1 MWPVTGV
8 SCWPAIFCK
17 LYLLPQSQPVENL
30 AKVTF
35 QQLFFSCPLSLSH
48 PFHHPPPPPK
58 KKRKTILFYP
68 SFVSISIP
76 LPFFLSLSLTAT
88 TFCNNEFVSE
98 GRSEQRSWRRK
109 KGKEKESERERN
121 REKVR
126 DKGADGM
133 DAKNQQSHVRT
144 IKINSFS
151 LHSPHPSL
159 SRLEGT
165 QSVI

>member
-1 MWPVTGV
+1 MAGNRCQLLPCHILQIVSFAPKSACRESRKSHFSTAVFFLPTFPVT
-8 SCWPAIFCK
+8 
-17 LYLLPQSQPVENL
+17 
-30 AKVTF
+30 
-35 QQLFFSCPLSLSH
+35 SLSS
-48 PFHHPPPPPK
+48 PPPPP
-58 KKRKTILFYP
+58 P
-68 SFVSISIP
+68 
-76 LPFFLSLSLTAT
+76 T

>member
-1 MWPVTGV
+1 MSAAALPY
-8 SCWPAIFCK
+8 SANCIFC
-17 LYLLPQSQPVENL
+17 P
-30 AKVTF
+30 KV
-35 QQLFFSCPLSLSH
+35 SLSRISQKSLFNSCFFLAH
-48 PFHHPPPPPK
+48 FPCHIPFITPPPA

-98 GRSEQRSWRRK
+98 GWSEQRSWRRK

-133 DAKNQQSHVRT
+133 DAKNQQSHVRM

>member
-1 MWPVTGV
+1 M
-8 SCWPAIFCK
+8 
-17 LYLLPQSQPVENL
+17 
-30 AKVTF
+30 
-35 QQLFFSCPLSLSH
+35 
-48 PFHHPPPPPK
+48 
-58 KKRKTILFYP
+58 
-68 SFVSISIP
+68 
-76 LPFFLSLSLTAT
+76 
-88 TFCNNEFVSE
+88 SE
-98 GRSEQRSWRRK
+98 GWSEQRSWRRK

-133 DAKNQQSHVRT
+133 DAKNQQSHVRM

>member
-1 MWPVTGV
+1 MAGNRCQLLPCHILQIVSFAPKSACRESRKSHFSTAVFFSPTFPVT
-8 SCWPAIFCK
+8 
-17 LYLLPQSQPVENL
+17 
-30 AKVTF
+30 
-35 QQLFFSCPLSLSH
+35 SLSS
-48 PFHHPPPPPK
+48 PPPPPK

-133 DAKNQQSHVRT
+133 DAKNQQSHVRM